1 MSHVPKLSARDLLQA
16 ILFACMLQTCNIGRH
31 SRRLHSEPLPR
42 NQHTVKFTGHKSFE
56 KDVEI

>member
-16 ILFACMLQTCNIGRH
+16 ILFACMLQTSNIGRH

-42 NQHTVKFTGHKSFE
+42 NQHTAKFTGHKSFE